1 VPGENLHLY
10 VTDGESHASVMGDI
24 CQAASNKP
32 LDEES
37 ARKSLGKTGGTP
49 FVLRELTLEG
59 RGAFAPASALNA
71 LRREALEQ
79 LSAARIAAYPRE
91 KMDKSAFDVPKR
103 RLPSSR
109 IIVKTQQLAH
119 VPALLEAGADEVL
132 LQPRD
137 YRKHA
142 LEEILKKFPEKARLC
157 LPAQCK
163 EDTLHIIRELTEK
176 YHTPVCVSSPGQL
189 SLFSNAMAGEG
200 VPVMNGEAIRM
211 LSHLGCESV
220 TLSRELSRSEI
231 SELPLGIAEMILPVY
246 GRARLMLLNHCPMRT
261 QMGLEKGKEAC
272 RLCEQGKGAINTC
285 LSDRMHADYPLFPLH
300 LPEGCLVELYADK
313 PLHLAME
320 AAAFA
325 HLSWLLNF
333 TDEELPLC
341 REIASYYAAVMRGEN
356 PPLPPVKGGMG
367 RYIEGVL

>member
-1 VPGENLHLY
+1 
-10 VTDGESHASVMGDI
+10 
-24 CQAASNKP
+24 
-32 LDEES
+32 
-37 ARKSLGKTGGTP
+37 
-49 FVLRELTLEG
+49 
-59 RGAFAPASALNA
+59 
-71 LRREALEQ
+71 
-79 LSAARIAAYPRE
+79 
-91 KMDKSAFDVPKR
+91 
-103 RLPSSR
+103 
-109 IIVKTQQLAH
+109 
-119 VPALLEAGADEVL
+119 
-132 LQPRD
+132 
-137 YRKHA
+137 
-142 LEEILKKFPEKARLC
+142 
-157 LPAQCK
+157 
-163 EDTLHIIRELTEK
+163 
-176 YHTPVCVSSPGQL
+176 
-189 SLFSNAMAGEG
+189 
-200 VPVMNGEAIRM
+200 
-211 LSHLGCESV
+211 
-220 TLSRELSRSEI
+220 
-231 SELPLGIAEMILPVY
+231 
-246 GRARLMLLNHCPMRT
+246 MLLNHCPMRT